1 MRCPVCDA
9 DAPATARFC
18 PSCGRALSSSDT
30 ARAGDVTRTSL
41 PSEAAAQLAAGLNRE
56 RFPPGTIIAH
66 RYRFTGFL
74 GRGGMGDVYRAD
86 DLRLGQPVALKFLP
100 PAIARDPA
108 RLAQFH
114 NEARTA
120 RQVSHPNVCRMY
132 DIGEWEDQVFLT
144 MEYVDGEDL
153 SSLIRRIG
161 RLPED
166 KGLEIARQICAGL
179 AAAHERGVIHRDLK
193 PANVMLDGAGK
204 VRLMDFSLAS
214 AGGDV
219 DARAGTPAY
228 MAPEQL
234 EGREVTRQSDVYS
247 LGLVLY
253 ELFTGRRAFDA
264 ASLPE
269 LIAQRESAAIVPP
282 IEWVKTLDPSI
293 ERAILRCLSDDPRHR
308 PSSALAV
315 SALLPGGDPL
325 AAALAAGE
333 TPSPE
338 MVAAA
343 GTESPTMSAA
353 AGAGWLIVAC
363 ALAILV
369 GALFDRSSLLAHVP
383 LDKSRP
389 VLVDR
394 ADTLRRQFGYTDAAV
409 DAASGFD
416 VAGAYLS
423 WADRRGAGA
432 DRWTVLANGR
442 PAAIRFWY
450 RTSPSTLEPFD
461 DRSSVSP
468 GDPPPLVAGMTRFD
482 LDMQGRLLRFEAVP
496 DVTLAAAAPA
506 VDWDSLFD
514 AAGLDR
520 RRFSDVP
527 AELRVRGNGDERRAW
542 EGTDETSPVRWH
554 IDAAG
559 YRGRPTLFDVS
570 GEWARRDSVPAAAPA
585 SYARIAA
592 FLVLT
597 LLPFGAAI
605 LAWRNLKTGR
615 GDRRG
620 AFRTSAFAFATS
632 VLAWIVSPWHIA
644 STLEIADRF
653 YVPLGQVLY
662 RGGLLYVYYLALE
675 PYVRRTWPTV
685 LVTWSRVVAGRLRD
699 PLVGRDLLVGTVAGF
714 ALALTTPVFVLLPY
728 WMGRPEPQ
736 LWQTSLWPLYGER
749 AVFWRVLL
757 RPTNAL
763 GDGMLIMLILSLF
776 RQALRLLASKL
787 TGVAGRILRSDVLLW
802 LIGVAFFVMLIER
815 DGFYLAYFWF
825 ELLTT
830 GAAVAGLFYVALR
843 FGLFA
848 LVLTLLTYGL
858 TTEIGLTLALSK
870 PYAADLWFVA
880 GTFLVLA
887 AIGAWLVR
895 AGRPAF
901 GQAR

>member
-1 MRCPVCDA
+1 MRCPVCQA
-9 DAPATARFC
+9 DAPSTARFC
-18 PSCGRALSSSDT
+18 PSCGRALPASEAT
-30 ARAGDVTRTSL
+30 VEGDVTRTSS
-41 PSEAAAQLAAGLNRE
+41 PSEAAARAAASLNRE

-74 GRGGMGDVYRAD
+74 GRGGMGDVYCAD

-204 VRLMDFSLAS
+204 VRIMDFSLAS

-234 EGREVTRQSDVYS
+234 QGREVTRQSDVYS

-264 ASLPE
+264 ASLAE
-269 LIAQRESAAIVPP
+269 LIAQRESAAIAPP
-282 IEWVKTLDPSI
+282 TEWVKTLDPSA
-293 ERAILRCLSDDPRHR
+293 ERTILRCLSDDPRDR

-315 SALLPGGDPL
+315 SASLPGGDPL

-343 GTESPTMSAA
+343 GAESPTMSGAAA
-353 AGAGWLIVAC
+353 AGWVLVAC

-369 GALFDRSSLLAHVP
+369 GALADRSSLLAHVP

-394 ADTLRRQFGYTDAAV
+394 AETLRRQFGYTDATAGT
-409 DAASGFD
+409 ASGFN
-416 VAGAYLS
+416 VAGDYLA
-423 WADRRGAGA
+423 WADRQDAGVEGWSA
-432 DRWTVLANGR
+432 LASGR

-450 RTSPSTLEPFD
+450 RTSPLTLEPYD
-461 DRSSVSP
+461 DRSPISG

-482 LDMQGRLLRFEAVP
+482 LDMRGRLLRFEAVP
-496 DVTLAAAAPA
+496 AVTLAAAAPA
-506 VDWDSLFD
+506 VDWTPLFD

-520 RRFSDVP
+520 SRFTDVP
-527 AELRVRGNGDERRAW
+527 AELRLRGSGDERHAW
-542 EGTDETSPVRWH
+542 EGTDGSSRVRWH

-559 YRGRPTLFDVS
+559 FRGRPTLFDVS
-570 GEWARRDSVPAAAPA
+570 GEWQRRDAVPAAAAA

-605 LAWRNLKTGR
+605 LAWRNLTSGR
-615 GDRRG
+615 SDRRG
-620 AFRTSAFAFATS
+620 AFRTSAFAFGTS
-632 VLAWIVSPWHIA
+632 ALAWLISPWHIA
-644 STLEIADRF
+644 SVLEIADRF
-653 YVPLGQVLY
+653 YVAIGEILYRVGVLY
-662 RGGLLYVYYLALE
+662 LYYLALE

-699 PLVGRDLLVGTVAGF
+699 PLVGRDLVVGTVAGLTI
-714 ALALTTPVFVLLPY
+714 ALSTPAFVLLPY
-728 WMGRPEPQ
+728 WMGWPEPQ

-749 AVFWRVLL
+749 ALLWRALL

-763 GDGMLIMLILSLF
+763 SDSMLIMLMLSLL
-776 RQALRLLASKL
+776 RQALRLLAAKL
-787 TGVAGRILRSDVLLW
+787 TGVAGHILRGDALLW
-802 LIGVAFFVMLIER
+802 LIAIAFFVLLIRR
-815 DGFYLAYFWF
+815 DGFYPAYFWF
-825 ELLTT
+825 DLLTT
-830 GAAVAGLFYVALR
+830 VAAVAGLIYVALR

-848 LVLTLLTYGL
+848 LALALVTYGL
-858 TTEIGLTLALSK
+858 TTEMGLTLDLSK
-870 PYAADLWFVA
+870 PYAADLWFVTGA
-880 GTFLVLA
+880 FLVLA
-887 AIGAWLVR
+887 VIGAWLAR

-901 GQAR
+901 DRAR

>member
-1 MRCPVCDA
+1 MRCPVCQA
-9 DAPATARFC
+9 DAPSTAQFC
-18 PSCGRALSSSDT
+18 PSCGRALPASEAT
-30 ARAGDVTRTSL
+30 VEGDVTRTSS
-41 PSEAAAQLAAGLNRE
+41 PSEAAARAAASLNRE

-204 VRLMDFSLAS
+204 IRIMDFSLAS
-214 AGGDV
+214 SGGDV

-234 EGREVTRQSDVYS
+234 QGREVTRQSDVYS

-264 ASLPE
+264 ASLAE

-293 ERAILRCLSDDPRHR
+293 ERTILRCLSDDPRDR

-315 SALLPGGDPL
+315 SASLPGGDPL

-353 AGAGWLIVAC
+353 AGAGWLVVAC
-363 ALAILV
+363 ALATLV

-383 LDKSRP
+383 LDKPRP

-394 ADTLRRQFGYTDAAV
+394 ADTLRRQFGYGDAAV
-409 DAASGFD
+409 GTASGFD
-416 VAGAYLS
+416 VANDYLS
-423 WADRRGAGA
+423 WADRQGAGTNDWA
-432 DRWTVLANGR
+432 VLANGR
-442 PAAIRFWY
+442 LAAIRFWY
-450 RTSPSTLEPFD
+450 RTSPSTLEPLD
-461 DRSSVSP
+461 DRSAVSP

-496 DVTLAAAAPA
+496 AATLAAAAPV
-506 VDWDSLFD
+506 VDWAPLFD

-520 RRFSDVP
+520 QRFTDVP
-527 AELRVRGNGDERRAW
+527 AELRVRGNGDERHAW
-542 EGTDETSPVRWH
+542 EGTDGTSPVRWH

-559 YRGRPTLFDVS
+559 YRGRPTLFEVS
-570 GEWARRDSVPAAAPA
+570 GEWARRDAVPPAARA
-585 SYARIAA
+585 SYTRVAA

-605 LAWRNLKTGR
+605 LAWRNLTSGR

-632 VLAWIVSPWHIA
+632 LLAWIISPGHVA
-644 STLEIADRF
+644 SVLEIADRF
-653 YVPLGQVLY
+653 YVPLGQILY
-662 RGGLLYVYYLALE
+662 RSGLLYVYYLALE
-675 PYVRRTWPTV
+675 PYVRRTWPTI
-685 LVTWSRVVAGRLRD
+685 LVTWSRVVSGRLRD
-699 PLVGRDLLVGTVAGF
+699 PLVGRDLLVGTVAG
-714 ALALTTPVFVLLPY
+714 LTIVLTSPLFVLLPH
-728 WMGRPEPQ
+728 WMGRTEPQ

-749 AVFWRVLL
+749 AVLWRVLL

-763 GDGMLIMLILSLF
+763 GDSMLIMLILSLL
-776 RQALRLLASKL
+776 RQGLRVLAAKL
-787 TGVAGRILRSDVLLW
+787 TGVAGRVLRSDALLW
-802 LIGVAFFVMLIER
+802 LIAVAFFVMLIER
-815 DGFYLAYFWF
+815 DGFYPNYVWF

-830 GAAVAGLFYVALR
+830 AAAVAGLFYVALR

-848 LVLTLLTYGL
+848 LALALVTYGL
-858 TTEIGLTLALSK
+858 TTEIGLTLDFSK
-870 PYAADLWFVA
+870 PYAVDVWFVTGA
-880 GTFLVLA
+880 FLVLA
-887 AIGAWLVR
+887 AIGVWLARVR
-895 AGRPAF
+895 PRAF
-901 GQAR
+901 GRAR